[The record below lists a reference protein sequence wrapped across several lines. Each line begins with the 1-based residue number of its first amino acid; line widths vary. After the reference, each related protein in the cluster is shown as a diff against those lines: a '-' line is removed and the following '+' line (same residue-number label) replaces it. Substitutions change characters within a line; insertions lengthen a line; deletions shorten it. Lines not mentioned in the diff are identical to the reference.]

1 MNRIIK
7 SNQLPKNHVVIRV
20 RNYNGKVIDII
31 SQPHDGTP
39 DDIIKQ
45 MGNLQSKTYWMENA
59 SGINSQ
65 NFATDENGQLK
76 WVIAPNCLSMAEIGT
91 KEARYILGDISAR
104 TYLKETK

>member
-1 MNRIIK
+1 MNQIIK
-7 SNQLPKNHVVIRV
+7 SKTLPKNHVVIRC
-20 RNYNGKVIDII
+20 RDYDGKVTDII
-31 SQPHDGTP
+31 SQPHDGTS

-45 MGNLQSKTYWMENA
+45 MGNLQSKTYWMDNV

-76 WVIAPNCLSMAEIGT
+76 WVVAPNCLSMAEVGT

-104 TYLKETK
+104 TQ

>member
-1 MNRIIK
+1 MSNLQK
-7 SNQLPKNHVVIRV
+7 SKKLPSNHVVIRC
-20 RNYNGKVIDII
+20 RDFDGKVIDII

-39 DDIIKQ
+39 NDIIKQ
-45 MGNLQSKTYWMENA
+45 MGNLQSKTYWMDNV

-76 WVIAPNCLSMAEIGT
+76 WVVAPNCLSMAEVGT

-104 TYLKETK
+104 S